1 MTPRL
6 HVLGAGR
13 TARTLAR
20 LWHEAGVLKIGQVRN
35 RSLESARLAV
45 AWIGQGEAVDDF
57 HAIAAEDWLLI
68 GVPDSE
74 IAGCARRG
82 LPRTALAFHLSGA
95 EPADLIAGCA
105 DAIASIHPVCA
116 FADPD
121 LARRQFP
128 GRFAVGEGDGDALD
142 RLLPIFEAIGARA
155 MRFAPEDKR
164 LYHAAMIAASNFLC
178 TLDQLAEDLALAG
191 GLGVADARRLIAS
204 LQSAALDS
212 ISEHGAIAALTGPI
226 ERGDRATCEA
236 MMERVRIR
244 AERDEAFAARV
255 LPLLALLA
263 GATVDLATRK
273 HPERAE
279 SLDALRALFEER
291 AT

>member
-20 LWHEAGVLKIGQVRN
+20 LWQEAGVLRIGEVRN
-35 RSLESARLAV
+35 RSLDSARHAV
-45 AWIGQGEAVDDF
+45 EWIGQGRAVADFEAIDPG
-57 HAIAAEDWLLI
+57 DWLLI
-68 GVPDSE
+68 GVPDSA

-95 EPADLIAGCA
+95 EPADLLAGGA
-105 DAIASIHPVCA
+105 SAVASIHPVCA

-128 GRFAVGEGDGDALD
+128 GRFAVGEGDAEALD
-142 RLLPIFEAIGARA
+142 RLLPCFEAIGARTL
-155 MRFAPEDKR
+155 RFAPEDKR

-178 TLDQLAEDLALAG
+178 TLDQLAEDLAVAG
-191 GLGVADARRLIAS
+191 GLRAADARRLIAS
-204 LQSAALDS
+204 LQSGALDT
-212 ISEHGAIAALTGPI
+212 ISDRGAIAALTGPI

-236 MMERVRIR
+236 MMERIR
-244 AERDEAFAARV
+244 ARAGQDGDFAARV
-255 LPLLALLA
+255 LPLLASLA
-263 GATVDLATRK
+263 GATVDLAQRK
-273 HPERAE
+273 HPDREASLE
-279 SLDALRALFEER
+279 SLRTLFEGG
-291 AT
+291 AA